1 MISLSLQPVG
11 RCRKPLRRLVQKF
24 SAEFLY
30 GGLPGTVWHYALKKY
45 RAALSFTRTAGIF
58 IFGTR
63 DAWRKAGDEAL
74 VYLQSGTFAYD
85 ADCMMRS

>member
-11 RCRKPLRRLVQKF
+11 RCGKPLRRLVQKF
-24 SAEFLY
+24 SVFVRRPA
-30 GGLPGTVWHYALKKY
+30 GNGLALRIKEIP
-45 RAALSFTRTAGIF
+45 AALSFTRTAGIF

-74 VYLQSGTFAYD
+74 VYLQSGTLR
-85 ADCMMRS
+85 MM